1 MRRER
6 VMFITGDYNRRS
18 YNCYSGNV
26 CYLLERKGFLLSEHM
41 SFGLCAGLSFQF
53 ELSDSVKFRAVRELH
68 CLTEYLNGL
77 GMKIEEKLSNGF
89 DDFCHQIKE
98 SISND
103 MPFMFQYDGFY
114 FPFTQIYKKTH
125 ERRIALVTG
134 FNDFGFFVS
143 DFIYGAYDAE
153 IKLDDFRQA
162 TDKSIGACVNFTY
175 YDVITEGIDRNSVN
189 ESNIWSA
196 IGDVSNHFLREEKE
210 NVLVGIKGLRGLY
223 SAILDYRLKAEN
235 AIDWASFSEDI
246 KQAVITL
253 GHYGLFLEEIVCKKL
268 VKETYLDKMQIC
280 SKLFLEASDMWQ
292 IVCRLFF
299 KFGVSSSD
307 KTMERIKVDIDK
319 TAEMLERA
327 FVLLDE
333 MTKENI

>member
-1 MRRER
+1 
-6 VMFITGDYNRRS
+6 MFITGDYNRRS

-77 GMKIEEKLSNGF
+77 GMKIEEKQSNGF
-89 DDFCHQIKE
+89 DDFCHQIRE

-134 FNDFGFFVS
+134 FNDSSFFVS
-143 DFIYGAYDAE
+143 DFIYGVYDAE
-153 IKLDDFRQA
+153 IKLDDFMQA
-162 TDKSIGACVNFTY
+162 TDKSKGACVNITY
-175 YDVITEGIDRNSVN
+175 YDVITEGIDRNSVT
-189 ESNIWSA
+189 ERNIWSA

-223 SAILDYRLKAEN
+223 SAILDYRLKTEN
-235 AIDWASFSEDI
+235 VINWVSFSEDI

-253 GHYGLFLEEIVCKKL
+253 DHYGLFLEEIVCKKL
-268 VKETYLDKMQIC
+268 VKEIYHDKIQIC
-280 SKLFLEASDMWQ
+280 SKLFWEVSDMWQ

-299 KFGVSSSD
+299 KLGVSSSD
-307 KTMERIKVDIDK
+307 KAMERIKVDINK
-319 TAEMLERA
+319 TADSLERA